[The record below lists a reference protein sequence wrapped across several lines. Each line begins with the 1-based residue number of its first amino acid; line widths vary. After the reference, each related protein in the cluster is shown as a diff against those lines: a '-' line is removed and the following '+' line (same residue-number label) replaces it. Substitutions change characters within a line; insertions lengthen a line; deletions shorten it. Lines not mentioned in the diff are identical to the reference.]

1 MTNQYLPPLIE
12 ISDPDLPPANIK
24 KLAEI
29 NDALNYPKRFFS
41 FYKQDEFLSV
51 VHHWIIKPNNKAP
64 YLTTSQF
71 DAPLEI
77 LPWFVDK
84 LDFFMKSSVE
94 GGLPANRIA
103 TDKELVGG
111 DYFILGRAMSAG
123 NERRE
128 GGYYIDNIERVG
140 YGLDSDM
147 RQSLLLSDSFLFE
160 GGMLDLWKDL
170 ADKYKAGTL

>member
-12 ISDPDLPPANIK
+12 IVDPDCPSTNIK
-24 KLAEI
+24 KLAEL
-29 NDALNYPKRFFS
+29 NDALNYDDEVYS

-64 YLTTSQF
+64 YLTTEQF
-71 DAPLEI
+71 DAPIEI

-84 LDFFMKSSVE
+84 LEFFMKSSVE

-111 DYFILGRAMSAG
+111 EHIVIGRAVSAG
-123 NERRE
+123 NARRE
-128 GGYYIDNIERVG
+128 GGYFIDNIDRKEHYVRG
-140 YGLDSDM
+140 SNF
-147 RQSLLLSDSFLFE
+147 QSFILADSFLFQ